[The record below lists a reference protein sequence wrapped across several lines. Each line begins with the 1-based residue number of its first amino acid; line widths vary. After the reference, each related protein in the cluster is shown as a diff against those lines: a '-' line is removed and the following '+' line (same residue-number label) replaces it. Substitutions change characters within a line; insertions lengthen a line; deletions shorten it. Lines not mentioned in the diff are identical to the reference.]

1 MVSSLSDISICPSA
15 SPAPS
20 LEKEEKAL
28 EIVTRFVRFSF
39 WAILVSLALSALSSQ
54 EKLISTYEKNVATNR
69 AIRSELSGLK
79 EEMEKNN
86 QRIDALRLI
95 TIQILEITNTSLSTF
110 TTASEETQQVGNALD
125 NQLFKLA
132 KTHQL
137 MKQVGRLGRQAQ
149 EESESNMRD
158 LKQQIDLVNEEIKS
172 KEAQVVQFKSE
183 MLSIG
188 RNTESSAEKVS
199 YERVERRW

>member
-137 MKQVGRLGRQAQ
+137 MEQVGRLGRQAQ